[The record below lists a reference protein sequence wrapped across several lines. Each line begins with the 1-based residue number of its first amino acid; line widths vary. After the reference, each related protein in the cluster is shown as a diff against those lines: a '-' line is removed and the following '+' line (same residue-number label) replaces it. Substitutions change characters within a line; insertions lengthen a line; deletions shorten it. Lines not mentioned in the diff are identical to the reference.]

1 MQTYVTTFCFLR
13 TDFKYAM
20 SKIMITGGTGLVGKH
35 IANELVKSGHEVVLL
50 GRKSGIFNGLTC
62 YKWNPARQEIDTT
75 ALQGVQA
82 IIHLA
87 GAGVADKAW
96 TKSYKKEIY
105 DSRILSTRLLV
116 NTLKHTPNQVQTFI
130 SASAIGIYGNNCP
143 NPTGEDAPAADT
155 FLARVCKDWESE
167 ALQADSIGLRT
178 AIIRIGVVL
187 AKEGGFIPEVAKPI
201 RYYTGAALGSG
212 NQYISWI
219 HIHDLAGIFI
229 KAVFDEQMRGKY
241 NAVAPHPVSNKAIT
255 HAMAKRLHKPILL
268 PPIPT
273 FVLKIIFGEMASML
287 IANQHID
294 SKKIEQTGFNF
305 HYPSLDKALDELIG
319 K

>member
-1 MQTYVTTFCFLR
+1 
-13 TDFKYAM
+13 M

-35 IANELVKSGHEVVLL
+35 IANELVKSGNEVVLL
-50 GRKSGIFNGLTC
+50 GRKSGKFNGLTC
-62 YKWNPARQEIDTT
+62 YKWDLARQEIDTT

-96 TKSYKKEIY
+96 SKAYKQEIY

-143 NPTGEDAPAADT
+143 YPTGENAPASDT
-155 FLARVCKDWESE
+155 FLAKVCKDWESE
-167 ALQADSIGLRT
+167 ALHAESIGLRT
-178 AIIRIGVVL
+178 TIIRIGVVL
-187 AKEGGFIPEVAKPI
+187 AKEGGFIPQVAKPI
-201 RYYTGAALGSG
+201 KFYAGAALGSG

-219 HIHDLAGIFI
+219 HIHDLAGMFI
-229 KAVFDEQMRGKY
+229 KAVFDEQMRGIY
-241 NAVAPHPVSNKAIT
+241 NGVAPHPESNKTIT
-255 HAMAKRLHKPILL
+255 NAMAKRLHRPILL
-268 PPIPT
+268 PPVPT
-273 FVLKIIFGEMASML
+273 FAMKIIFGEMASML
-287 IANQHID
+287 IANQYID

-305 HYPSLDKALDELIG
+305 QYPSLDNALDELMG

>member
-1 MQTYVTTFCFLR
+1 
-13 TDFKYAM
+13 M
-20 SKIMITGGTGLVGKH
+20 SKILITGGTGLVGKR
-35 IANELVKSGHEVVLL
+35 IANELVKAGNEVVLL
-50 GRKSGIFNGLTC
+50 GRKSGIFNGFTC
-62 YKWNPARQEIDTT
+62 YKWDPARQEIDTA

-96 TKSYKKEIY
+96 TKAYKQEIY
-105 DSRILSTRLLV
+105 NSRILSTRLLV
-116 NTLKHTPNQVQTFI
+116 NSLKHTPNQVQTFI

-143 NPTGEDAPAADT
+143 YPTTEEAPAADT

-167 ALQADSIGLRT
+167 ALQAESFGLRT

-187 AKEGGFIPEVAKPI
+187 AKEGGFIPQVAKPI
-201 RYYTGAALGSG
+201 KFYAGAPLGSG

-219 HIHDLAGIFI
+219 HIHDLAEMFI
-229 KAVFDEQMRGKY
+229 KAVFDYQMRGIY
-241 NAVAPHPVSNKAIT
+241 NAVAPHPVSNKTIT
-255 HAMAKRLHKPILL
+255 NAMAKKLHRPILL
-268 PPIPT
+268 PPVPT
-273 FVLKIIFGEMASML
+273 FALKIIFGEMASML
-287 IANQHID
+287 IANQYID

-305 HYPSLDKALDELIG
+305 QYPTLDKALDELMR